1 MSTIAAV
8 TAYAMVVVILLG
20 VAMYFGRDDDY

>member
-1 MSTIAAV
+1 MITIAAV

-20 VAMYFGRDDDY
+20 VAMYFGRDDS